1 MTSKASGAGNA
12 QDCEFYVGES
22 SSMEG
27 AEMTITGTARI
38 DGRLSGKIYADHL
51 IVGKTGYVAG
61 EISGESA
68 EVSGT
73 LEQSVTLKK
82 KLKVMSTGRVSGQI
96 AYGSIDID
104 EGATIIGELQ
114 SDEGEGVRDRTD
126 NLARLNAVSG
136 ALGNSNV
143 SKLAQGHED
152 TGERETDFDALE
164 QEFGRSHAGTDEE
177 EDDDEGRGY
186 AAAAGEAD

>member
-1 MTSKASGAGNA
+1 MTSKANNTSAP
-12 QDCEFYVGES
+12 QDCEFYVGEN

-73 LEQSVTLKK
+73 LEQSVTLQK
-82 KLKVMSTGRVSGQI
+82 KLKVMSTGRVSGRI
-96 AYGSIDID
+96 SYGSIDID
-104 EGATIIGELQ
+104 EGATVIGELHTD
-114 SDEGEGVRDRTD
+114 SENESRERSD
-126 NLARLNAVSG
+126 NLARLSAVSS
-136 ALGNSNV
+136 ALGYGNV
-143 SKLAQGHED
+143 SRIVDEYGN
-152 TGERETDFDALE
+152 ERESARD
-164 QEFGRSHAGTDEE
+164 DEE
-177 EDDDEGRGY
+177 FEASSQEAEDEEPRY
-186 AAAAGEAD
+186 AAAGDTLD